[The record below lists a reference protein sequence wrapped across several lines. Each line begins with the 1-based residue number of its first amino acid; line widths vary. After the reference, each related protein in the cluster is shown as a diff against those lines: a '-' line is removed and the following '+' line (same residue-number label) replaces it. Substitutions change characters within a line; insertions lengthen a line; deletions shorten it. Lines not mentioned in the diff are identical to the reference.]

1 MVKKAG
7 FLKYSRINPTKLV
20 PEVRIQNFGEFDS
33 KLSESIIKEQTRRC
47 MDCGVPFCHGFGC
60 PLGNRIPDFNE
71 KIRLGLWDQAL
82 DILHST
88 NNFPEFTGKVCP
100 ALCETSCTLSI
111 NSDPVIIKQI
121 EFQLSEYGWE
131 NDLIKPIIAS
141 SKTGKKIAVIGSG
154 PAGLAA
160 SQQLAR
166 NGHDVTVFEKNDRI
180 GGLLRYG
187 IPDYKLDKSRI
198 DRRITQIE
206 NEGVIFETMVEV
218 GVDISVRYLKRS
230 FDAILVATGAT
241 SPRDLMI
248 PGRELSGI
256 HFAMDYLI
264 QQNKINAGDQIDN
277 TDLINAKGKN
287 VVVIGG
293 GDTGADC
300 VGTAIRQG
308 AKKVT
313 QIELLPK
320 PSPERTINEPW
331 PTYPKIFRTSTSHE
345 EGCKRIW
352 SIMTNKFSGS
362 DGKLKKMFCKKL
374 NWDSKIENYQELPNS
389 NFELDVDL
397 ILLSM
402 GFINDK
408 KEKLLIDLQKN
419 SSMFDPKVV
428 ICGDINTGPSLVVHA
443 INEGRNAAKEIDE
456 YLIK

>member
-166 NGHDVTVFEKNDRI
+166 NGHDVTVF
-180 GGLLRYG
+180 G

-277 TDLINAKGKN
+277 NELINAKGKN

-352 SIMTNKFSGS
+352 SIMTN
-362 DGKLKKMFCKKL
+362 
-374 NWDSKIENYQELPNS
+374 
-389 NFELDVDL
+389 
-397 ILLSM
+397 
-402 GFINDK
+402 INDK